1 MKRGR
6 WVVAAALICSCD
18 GTSVAP
24 GGAASDGAARP
35 SNESILGFEDAG
47 AWTLDGGAAQASD
60 QRAHGE
66 KSLEVPG
73 GGYHELVSAP
83 LSTLAAVHSTLSIS
97 LSLPEAPPGAEPLGH
112 VHLLVELPSQGI
124 ERRFLQEVALPRG
137 AAGQFTRVDFELPAE
152 LVAALKTEYDDL
164 RLKIALDLPR
174 GATGPCRLDAIR
186 LGATDEAPR
195 LRVAEDYARSS
206 AKGDIVAQGTFTLRG
221 RVEDNTLARS
231 VSVSIGDAP
240 AQASALTSAGEFFID
255 LPLRNDPGEFLTPN
269 RVHIVATDIDGNESA
284 SDIVVVSLA
293 SMVPGELIVKFSSGT
308 SAEERGR
315 VLSGV
320 QGALA
325 RQITPDMGVVTVP
338 KGTEREA
345 LSALLAGGEPVRL
358 ALPNL
363 IAVPTYVPNDT
374 YYHTQNWYI
383 EAMNV
388 DAAWDIQRGSHD
400 VVVAVVDSG
409 VIYYQ
414 GAYHDT
420 DNCGGPGP
428 HPLVDNIYLNADE
441 CCAAP
446 PCSSDCMPLTTGGT
460 CPRSDLNSDG
470 CPGGCGV
477 DDDGDG
483 ATDLLDPD
491 VARIYTNDLDDDGDG
506 SIADEIG
513 PGGVACNA
521 LPPGALLG
529 APEGQDCDGAAR
541 DDDENGY
548 PDDCR
553 GFQFA
558 RPGQDLGGSPLR
570 PNDPS
575 PVDTGNT
582 HGDIV
587 AGALGEIGDDCSGY
601 TGVMHRVK
609 IMPLGNGRLETRIV
623 NGTPTTVAAPTYD
636 AILEA
641 YQYAA
646 RNGAHIVNS
655 SFGGSFNSWT
665 GISYTPED
673 ALRDMT
679 EAVWDLGVSHLLF
692 VAGAGN
698 SGTNLDTVDPSGN
711 PLLAHF
717 PAHLGLPNK
726 IVVAASD
733 QSGNRSVWSGGQSSA
748 YGAKTVSIAA
758 PGTNTFLGADGTS
771 LAAPM
776 VSGVAGLLLSQHSE
790 LRFDPVSVVKM
801 IEQTAAPLPAFA
813 GLTRTGGIVD
823 AHAALTAPLPP
834 QPLFT
839 DGTVGRVPLGTT
851 TATSDVDLIDM
862 DNDGD
867 LDVFIAPYS
876 AALMQPR
883 LLRNDGGHLVDVTA
897 LQFPSLLVKHTDVD
911 SGDVDGDGDMDIIAA
926 AHSATGTIAMKRAAL
941 YLNSGGTFTV
951 ATSGRLPSTTMSDRT
966 VELCDV
972 DADGDLDAFFGK
984 IAPGNST
991 LLINGGNGVFTDQS
1005 SFWLGTTTQDITVEK
1020 ALCVE
1025 IADVNASACA
1035 GRPAA
1040 LCGICSDPKRSVA
1053 GLVASGAVTPAQ
1065 QADCLAIR
1073 HAIYP
1078 ELILAGTTTLF
1089 LRNTQGGPFVNASG
1103 RLGASLPLTT
1113 FGSVDVEAGDL
1124 DTDGDL
1130 DLVFAP
1136 AGGDQTVLL
1145 SNNGTGYFA
1154 NVTASRISAHAYDAH
1169 AREVELGDFDMDG
1182 DVDIVMLRGDIPTMV
1197 SRKHSLYRNA
1207 GGYFDQI
1214 DAPWLT
1220 QTVLLTADGDVGDM
1234 DGDGDLDL
1242 MLGNYSQANQLLL
1255 NTTVP

>member
-1 MKRGR
+1 
-6 WVVAAALICSCD
+6 
-18 GTSVAP
+18 
-24 GGAASDGAARP
+24 
-35 SNESILGFEDAG
+35 
-47 AWTLDGGAAQASD
+47 
-60 QRAHGE
+60 
-66 KSLEVPG
+66 
-73 GGYHELVSAP
+73 
-83 LSTLAAVHSTLSIS
+83 
-97 LSLPEAPPGAEPLGH
+97 
-112 VHLLVELPSQGI
+112 
-124 ERRFLQEVALPRG
+124 
-137 AAGQFTRVDFELPAE
+137 
-152 LVAALKTEYDDL
+152 
-164 RLKIALDLPR
+164 
-174 GATGPCRLDAIR
+174 
-186 LGATDEAPR
+186 
-195 LRVAEDYARSS
+195 
-206 AKGDIVAQGTFTLRG
+206 VAQGTFTLRG
-221 RVEDNTLARS
+221 RVQDNTLARS

-240 AQASALTSAGEFFID
+240 AQASALTPAGEFSID

-363 IAVPTYVPNDT
+363 IAAPTYVPNDSR
-374 YYHTQNWYI
+374 YYKQQWYI

-414 GAYHDT
+414 GAYYNT

-428 HPLVDNIYLNADE
+428 HPLVDNIYLNEDE

-446 PCSSDCMPLTTGGT
+446 PCSSDCMPITTNGT
-460 CPRSDLNSDG
+460 CPRSDLNNDG

-491 VARIYTNDLDDDGDG
+491 VARIYTNHLDDDGDG

-558 RPGQDLGGSPLR
+558 RPGHDLGGSALN

-575 PVDTGNT
+575 PVDTVNM

-587 AGALGEIGDDCSGY
+587 AGALGEIGDDCAGY

-609 IMPLGNGRLETRIV
+609 IMPLGNARLATRIV
-623 NGTPTTVAAPTYD
+623 NGTSTTVAVPTYD

-655 SFGGSFNSWT
+655 SFSGSFNSWT
-665 GISYTPED
+665 GISYMAED
-673 ALRDMT
+673 ALHDMT

-692 VAGAGN
+692 VTAAGN
-698 SGTNLDTVDPSGN
+698 SGANLDTVDSFGN
-711 PLLAHF
+711 PLFADF

-733 QSGNRSVWSGGQSSA
+733 QAGNRSIWSGTQSSS
-748 YGAKTVSIAA
+748 YGAKTVSVAA
-758 PGTNTFLGADGTS
+758 PGTNTFLGANGTS
-771 LAAPM
+771 IAAPM
-776 VSGVAGLLLSQHSE
+776 VSGVAGLLLSQHSA
-790 LRFDPVSVVKM
+790 LRGDPMRVVKM
-801 IEQTAAPLPAFA
+801 IEQTAAPLPAFS

-834 QPLFT
+834 QPRFT

-851 TATSDVDLIDM
+851 TATNDIDLIDV

-876 AALMQPR
+876 VALAQPR

-897 LQFPSLLVKHTDVD
+897 LQFPSVLVKHTDVD
-911 SGDVDGDGDMDIIAA
+911 SGDVDGDGDIDIIAA
-926 AHSATGTIAMKRAAL
+926 AYSGTGTTASKQAAL

-951 ATSGRLPSTTMSDRT
+951 ATTGRLPSTTMSDRS

-972 DADGDLDAFFGK
+972 DADGDLDAFFGNV
-984 IAPGNST
+984 APGNST

-1005 SFWLGTTTQDITVEK
+1005 TYWFGSDTQDITVEK
-1020 ALCVE
+1020 ALCVD

-1073 HAIYP
+1073 QAIYP
-1078 ELILAGTTTLF
+1078 ELILAGTETMF
-1089 LRNTQGGPFVNASG
+1089 LRNTQGGPFVNANG
-1103 RLGASLPLTT
+1103 RLGANLPLTT
-1113 FGSVDVEAGDL
+1113 FPSVDVEAANL

-1136 AGGDQTVLL
+1136 AGGSHTVLL
-1145 SNNGTGYFA
+1145 FNNGSGYFA
-1154 NVTASRISAHAYDAH
+1154 NVTSSRISVHAYDPD

-1182 DVDIVMLRGDIPTMV
+1182 DVDIVVLRGNISSMLP
-1197 SRKHSLYRNA
+1197 RKHSLYRNTA
-1207 GGYFDQI
+1207 GYFSQV

-1220 QTVLLTADGDVGDM
+1220 ETLLLTADGDVGDM

-1242 MLGNYSQANQLLL
+1242 VLGNYSQVNQLLL

>member
-24 GGAASDGAARP
+24 GGAPSAGAARA

-83 LSTLAAVHSTLSIS
+83 LSTLAAVHSTLSMS
-97 LSLPEAPPGAEPLGH
+97 LSLPEAPPGAEPLGR
-112 VHLLVELPSQGI
+112 VHLVVELPSRGI

-137 AAGQFTRVDFELPAE
+137 AAGQFTRVDFDLPAE
-152 LVAALKTEYDDL
+152 LVAALRTEYDDL

-240 AQASALTSAGEFFID
+240 AQASALTPAGEFAID

-269 RVHIVATDIDGNESA
+269 RVHLVATDIDGNESA

-363 IAVPTYVPNDT
+363 IAVPTYAPNDT

-414 GAYHDT
+414 AAYYGT
-420 DNCGGPGP
+420 DNCSGPGP

-587 AGALGEIGDDCSGY
+587 AGALGEIGDDCAGY

-646 RNGAHIVNS
+646 RNGAHVVNS
-655 SFGGSFNSWT
+655 SFAGSFNSWT

-673 ALRDMT
+673 ALHDLT

-692 VAGAGN
+692 VTAAGN
-698 SGTNLDTVDPSGN
+698 WGTNLDAVDSFGN
-711 PLLAHF
+711 PLVADF

-733 QSGNRSVWSGGQSSA
+733 QSGNRSVWTGGQSSA
-748 YGAKTVSIAA
+748 YGAKTVSVAA
-758 PGTNTFLGADGTS
+758 PGTNTFLGANGTS

-790 LRFDPVSVVKM
+790 LRGDPVRVVKM

-851 TATSDVDLIDM
+851 TATSDIDLIDI

-867 LDVFIAPYS
+867 LDVFIVPYS
-876 AALMQPR
+876 VALMQPR

-897 LQFPSLLVKHTDVD
+897 LQFPSVLVTHTDVD

-926 AHSATGTIAMKRAAL
+926 AHSATGTTASKQAAL

-951 ATSGRLPSTTMSDRT
+951 ATTGRLPSTTMSDRA

-972 DADGDLDAFFGK
+972 DADGDLDAFFGNVS
-984 IAPGNST
+984 PGNST

-1005 SFWLGTTTQDITVEK
+1005 SFWFGTSTQGVTVEK
-1020 ALCVE
+1020 ALCVDL
-1025 IADVNASACA
+1025 ADVNASACA

-1073 HAIYP
+1073 QAIYP
-1078 ELILAGTTTLF
+1078 ELILAGTTTMF
-1089 LRNTQGGPFVNASG
+1089 LRNTQGGPFINASG

-1113 FGSVDVEAGDL
+1113 FGSVDVEAADL

-1136 AGGDQTVLL
+1136 AGGAQIVLL
-1145 SNNGTGYFA
+1145 SNNGTGYFV

-1182 DVDIVMLRGDIPTMV
+1182 DVDIVMLRGNIPSMV

-1214 DAPWLT
+1214 DVPWLT
-1220 QTVLLTADGDVGDM
+1220 QTLLLTADGDVGDM